1 MFQKLGMPSRRL
13 LLSAT
18 QFIFVSHRCSRC
30 RSCKV
35 AHGGKPCS
43 LQHTACAS
51 WPGRIPRIYTLT
63 NVFGYIKYI
72 RHPGQNERKIK
83 RLSACAPYAVLPF
96 TKGKIDGFF
105 VVGKGWQESIRDTS
119 VTFQWLNFNYI
130 YLKTWT
136 FS

>member
-72 RHPGQNERKIK
+72 RHPDQNERKIK
-83 RLSACAPYAVLPF
+83 SLSLHALPMLCCRSQRAKL
-96 TKGKIDGFF
+96 TDSLSLEKAGRSQF
-105 VVGKGWQESIRDTS
+105 VTHQSLSSGSTLTISI
-119 VTFQWLNFNYI
+119 
-130 YLKTWT
+130 
-136 FS
+136 